1 MSYVKIIGEDE
12 RYYVTLE
19 PFTTQH
25 GYQGVRFVGD
35 IIPDTDKGFQ
45 VYDDQNRP
53 TYDLSHMKYLYR
65 SPNEYSVEPDEI
77 EQPIGNNDSI
87 SSASVYDGLSRRI
100 NALSSQITELE
111 PYTES
116 KPAYIDDTEVIF
128 DLSRNGSIT
137 AWLTVEDVRMPC
149 NYEINEN
156 KIRVYFEPLEAIG
169 TVTIQ
174 IQ

>member
-19 PFTTQH
+19 SFTTQH
-25 GYQGVRFVGD
+25 GYQGVRFIGD
-35 IIPDTDKGFQ
+35 EIPETDKGFQ
-45 VYDDQNRP
+45 VYDELDRP
-53 TYDLSHMKYLYR
+53 TYDLSKYTHLYR
-65 SPNEYSVEPDEI
+65 SPNEYSIEADEI

-111 PYTES
+111 PYIES

-128 DLSRNGSIT
+128 DKNREGSIT
-137 AWLTVEDVRMPC
+137 AWLTVENVRIPC
-149 NYEINEN
+149 SYEINEN
-156 KIRVYFEPLEAIG
+156 KIRVYFEPLEEVG